1 MVEALL
7 IDVDGT
13 LIDSNPLHVLAWL
26 RAFRR
31 LGREVETNRI
41 HHLIGMGGDQLA
53 PTVLGEE
60 AGEDAARAKE
70 LWIEEFSHKGLV
82 DHVEPLPGA
91 VDLLR
96 ALKERGVRV
105 ALASSGEQRDIDRYL
120 ELLGGPAMF
129 TELVSSA
136 DVEAT
141 KPEPDIF
148 EVALER
154 LGRPASA
161 AVIGDTVF
169 DVAAAGKLGLP
180 CVCVQT
186 GGIERDL
193 LVEAGA
199 RAVYADAADVVAHLD
214 AVLTV

>member
-31 LGREVETNRI
+31 LGREVEVNRVN
-41 HHLIGMGGDQLA
+41 HLIGMGGDQLA

-120 ELLGGPAMF
+120 ELLGGRAMF

-141 KPEPDIF
+141 KPKPDIF
-148 EVALER
+148 AVALDR
-154 LGRPASA
+154 LGRPAST

-169 DVAAAGKLGLP
+169 DVEAARKLGLP

-199 RAVYADAADVVAHLD
+199 RAVYADAADVVAQLD
-214 AVLTV
+214 AVLTI